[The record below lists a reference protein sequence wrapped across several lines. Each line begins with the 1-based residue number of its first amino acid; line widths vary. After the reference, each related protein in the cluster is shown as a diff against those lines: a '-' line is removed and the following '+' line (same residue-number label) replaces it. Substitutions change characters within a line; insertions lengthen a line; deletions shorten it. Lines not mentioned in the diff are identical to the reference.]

1 MLTLSS
7 SSILRSA
14 IAALCVPGAVLAQQA
29 QQAQT
34 GPQAEQQTLEEITVT
49 GTRIVR
55 SGMVTPVPTTA
66 VQADEL
72 QNMSAGPL
80 FDALV
85 QLPPFFSNQ
94 APEQVNGGQNSG
106 GSNLNLRGAGL
117 NRTLVL
123 LDGRRVV
130 PTNRFGAV
138 DVAMFPEEL
147 ITSVEVVTGGAS
159 ASYGT
164 DAVAGVVNFKLDTD
178 FEGYKGHL
186 QAGQTTYSD
195 GDTYEAG
202 FAFGTRIGERGHLIG
217 SIEKFNV
224 DPISGFHN
232 MQERSF
238 FNNVARVTNPATT
251 GPANLVLPNVS
262 PTNWNQTGMFN
273 QPGTPL
279 DKIVFNPD
287 GTYAP
292 LVYSGI
298 GALNGGCNCQSEPT
312 RNFGSDVDNEVAAGN
327 ERETLL
333 LHYTHE
339 ISDNLSVYAQTL
351 LGKNEVTDRRENI
364 SFILTWAPR
373 VFADNV
379 FLPPALAAQIA
390 QPTGGGTLTAGTTY
404 PRSVGFALFGINDGN
419 STLQDTRQ
427 ITKNDLMSNTI
438 GFDAQLDRDGWLDG
452 WRVNGYYQH
461 GNNKQNFDTDNG
473 IRVDRIPLAL
483 DAVAGPGGQPVC
495 YAALVNPAV
504 FGDCVPMN
512 IFGGLG
518 RLSPAAVNYIVDD
531 YKVALQD
538 TTQDFVELVMTGDLW
553 DGWGAG
559 AVSGAFGASYRSE
572 DLVQSTPDPT
582 DEYPATPSG
591 VLLESLG
598 VVPAGYRGL
607 VPDHQLPGGLAN
619 PANIHGIRNVPTG
632 FTGDANSSSVTFSSL
647 RAIEGGYD
655 VRDVFGELNIPIAS
669 DAGWANQFDISTAVR
684 WADYSGSGE
693 IWAGKFGINW
703 QVTDA
708 VRLRATQSRDVRAA
722 TLRERFDQ
730 TRGGVNVTDPQKG
743 GAPISTASFS
753 GGNPNVNPEKA
764 DTTTAGIVFQPTGV
778 DGLSVSFDWYNIDIN
793 DAIAQLA
800 SQAVVNGCVPPAITS
815 LCQFVI
821 RDPITNDIVRV
832 DNLFINLQRQVIE
845 GTDLELTYRFGNFGL
860 RTFVTHLMENS
871 VQSPG
876 GLPDDRAGDIG
887 GTNSGMPD
895 LKVTANLS
903 WERGPF
909 SMFVQERYIGGGT
922 LDRFLLEGDRTRINE
937 IPVERRALY
946 STIDDNS
953 IPSTYYTDLG
963 VRFAFGRDD
972 AWEVFG
978 NINNLFDQEPRATA
992 QIVGRAGVNEFN
1004 SAALLYDILGRTMTV
1019 GARLSF

>member
-1 MLTLSS
+1 MLKLSR

-14 IAALCVPGAVLAQQA
+14 IAALCIPGAVLAQQQ

-34 GPQAEQQTLEEITVT
+34 GPQAEPQTLEEITVT

-55 SGMVTPVPTTA
+55 SGMITPVPTTA

-85 QLPPFFSNQ
+85 QLPPFFANQ

-123 LDGRRVV
+123 LDGRRIV

-147 ITSVEVVTGGAS
+147 ISSVEVVTGGAS

-232 MQERSF
+232 MEERSF

-251 GPANLVLPNVS
+251 GPNNFVRPYVE
-262 PTNWNQTGMFN
+262 PTTWNQTGIIN
-273 QPGTPL
+273 HLINPTTPGPL
-279 DKIVFNPD
+279 DKLVFRPD
-287 GTYAP
+287 GTVTP
-292 LVYSGI
+292 LVFSGD
-298 GALNGGCNCQSEPT
+298 GQLNGGCACQST
-312 RNFGSDVDNEVAAGN
+312 GVRNFGSDVDNEVAAGN

-333 LHYTHE
+333 LHYEHE
-339 ISDNLSVYAQTL
+339 LSDNMSIYAQTL
-351 LGKNEVTDRRENI
+351 LGQNEVTDRRENI

-373 VFADNV
+373 LFADNV
-379 FLPPALAAQIA
+379 YLPPALAAQIA
-390 QPTGGGTLTAGTTY
+390 ATGLTADQPATY
-404 PRSVGFALFGINDGN
+404 PRYVNFALFGVNDGN
-419 STLQDTRQ
+419 SGLPDVRQ

-452 WRVNGYYQH
+452 WRINAYYQH
-461 GNNKQNFDTDNG
+461 GNNEQNFDTDNG
-473 IRVDRIPLAL
+473 IRVDRIPLAF
-483 DAVAGPGGQPVC
+483 DAVMGPNGPAC
-495 YAALVNPAV
+495 YAALANPAV

-512 IFGGLG
+512 IFGGLQN
-518 RLSPAAVNYIVDD
+518 LTPAARNYIVDD
-531 YKVALQD
+531 YKVAFQD

-559 AVSGAFGASYRSE
+559 AIAGAFGASYRSE
-572 DLVQSTPDPT
+572 DLNQSTPDPT
-582 DEYPATPSG
+582 DEFPATPSG
-591 VLLESLG
+591 VLLETLG
-598 VVPAGYRGL
+598 VIPVGIRGL
-607 VPDHQLPGGLAN
+607 IEEYRPGGQVGS
-619 PANIHGIRNVPTG
+619 GIRNVPSG
-632 FTGDANSSSVTFSSL
+632 FRGDANSSAITFSSL
-647 RAIEGGYD
+647 RAIAGGYD
-655 VRDVFGELNIPIAS
+655 VREAFGELNIPIAS

-693 IWAGKFGINW
+693 IWAGKLGMNW

-730 TRGGVNVTDPQKG
+730 TRGGVTVNDPQKG
-743 GAPISTASFS
+743 GASISTASFS

-764 DTTTAGIVFQPTGV
+764 DTTTAGIVFQPKGV
-778 DGLSVSFDWYNIDIN
+778 EGLSVSFDWYNIDIN
-793 DAIAQLA
+793 GAIAQLA

-815 LCQFVI
+815 LCEYVI
-821 RDPITNDIVRV
+821 RDPVTNDIVRV

-876 GLPDDRAGDIG
+876 GIVDDRAGDIG
-887 GTNSGMPD
+887 GANAGLPD

-903 WERGPF
+903 WDRGPF
-909 SMFVQERYIGGGT
+909 SMFVQERYIGGGK
-922 LDRFLLEGDRTRINE
+922 LDRFLIEGDRSLLLNVPATIRS
-937 IPVERRALY
+937 LY

-992 QIVGRAGVNEFN
+992 QILGRAGVNEFN
-1004 SAALLYDILGRTMTV
+1004 SSAQLYDILGRTMTV